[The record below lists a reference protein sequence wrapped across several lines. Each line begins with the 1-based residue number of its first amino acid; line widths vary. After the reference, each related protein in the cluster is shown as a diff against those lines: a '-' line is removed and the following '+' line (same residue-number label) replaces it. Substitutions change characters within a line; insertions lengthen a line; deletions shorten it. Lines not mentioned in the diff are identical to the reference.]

1 MSRPAVAPAVLVLG
15 GRGDIGSAI
24 ADRFAVAGDEVL
36 AVGRAEFD
44 LTDPPGIDAWFD
56 RPHPPIGI
64 LVHSA
69 GLNNPKRFA
78 DLTEAEIRECFV
90 ANVEGFLQV
99 ARRSIPELVDHQ
111 GRIVVL
117 SSIFGFLSRVGRLP
131 YAMSKHAL
139 VGIVKTLALELADA
153 GVLVNAVSPGYIDT
167 KLTRA
172 NNDEATI
179 ARLTAAVPMRRLGSP
194 EDIAEVV
201 YFLASANN
209 RYITGQDVVVDGGFS
224 IDGGRG

>member
-1 MSRPAVAPAVLVLG
+1 MLPAALVLG

-24 ADRFAVAGDEVL
+24 AERFASSGHEVL

-44 LTDPPGIDAWFD
+44 LTQPQSIDAWFD
-56 RPHPPIGI
+56 RPHPPIGV

-69 GLNNPKRFA
+69 GLNVPKPFA
-78 DLTEAEIRECFV
+78 ELTDIEIRECFA
-90 ANVEGFLQV
+90 ANVEGFLRV
-99 ARRSIPELVDHQ
+99 ARLTIPELEAQQ

-139 VGIVKTLALELADA
+139 VGVVKTLALELAQQ

-167 KLTRA
+167 RLTRA

-179 ARLTAAVPMRRLGSP
+179 ARLTSAVPMQRMGAP
-194 EDIAEVV
+194 ADIAEVV
-201 YFLASANN
+201 YFLGSSHN

>member
-1 MSRPAVAPAVLVLG
+1 MPPAVLVLG

-24 ADRFAVAGDEVL
+24 ADRFAKAGNEVL
-36 AVGRAEFD
+36 AVGRADFD
-44 LTDPPGIDAWFD
+44 LTEPASIDAWFD
-56 RPHPPIGI
+56 RPHPPLGV

-69 GLNNPKRFA
+69 GLNNPKRF
-78 DLTEAEIRECFV
+78 DELTQAEINGCFA
-90 ANVEGFLQV
+90 ANVEGFLGV
-99 ARRSIPELVDHQ
+99 ARRAIPELVEQQ

-139 VGIVKTLALELADA
+139 VGVVKTLALELADA

-167 KLTRA
+167 RLTRA
-172 NNDEATI
+172 NNDQATI
-179 ARLTAAVPMRRLGSP
+179 DRLTSAVPMKRLGAP
-194 EDIAEVV
+194 ADIAEVV
-201 YFLASANN
+201 FFLGSPEN

>member
-1 MSRPAVAPAVLVLG
+1 MPSAVLVLG

-24 ADRFAVAGDEVL
+24 ADRFVAAGHEVL
-36 AVGRAEFD
+36 AVGRADFD
-44 LTDPPGIDAWFD
+44 LTEPPSIDAWFE
-56 RPHPPIGI
+56 RSHPPLGV

-78 DLTEAEIRECFV
+78 DLTDAEIRECFA

-99 ARRSIPELVDHQ
+99 ARRSMPELVAHQ

-131 YAMSKHAL
+131 YSMSKHAL
-139 VGIVKTLALELADA
+139 VGIVKTLALELAED

-167 KLTRA
+167 RLTRA
-172 NNDEATI
+172 NNDDATI
-179 ARLTAAVPMRRLGSP
+179 ARLTSAVPMQRLGAP
-194 EDIAEVV
+194 ADIAEVV
-201 YFLASANN
+201 YFLGSSSN
-209 RYITGQDVVVDGGFS
+209 RYMTGQDVVVDGGFS

>member
-1 MSRPAVAPAVLVLG
+1 MGPATLILG
-15 GRGDIGSAI
+15 GRGDIGAAI
-24 ADRFAVAGDEVL
+24 AERFSTAGHEVF
-36 AVGRAEFD
+36 AVGRADFD
-44 LTDPPGIDAWFD
+44 LTDPESIEAWFD

-69 GLNNPKRFA
+69 GLNHPKVFA
-78 DLTEAEIRECFV
+78 ELSDVEIRQCFD
-90 ANVEGFLQV
+90 ANVGGFLHV
-99 ARRSIPELVDHQ
+99 ARRAIPEMTGQQ

-139 VGIVKTLALELADA
+139 VGIVKTLALELAEE

-172 NNDEATI
+172 NNNDATI
-179 ARLTAAVPMRRLGSP
+179 ARLTAAVPMRRLGTP
-194 EDIAEVV
+194 QDVAEVV
-201 YFLASANN
+201 HFLCSSANQ
-209 RYITGQDVVVDGGFS
+209 YITGQDIVVDGGFS